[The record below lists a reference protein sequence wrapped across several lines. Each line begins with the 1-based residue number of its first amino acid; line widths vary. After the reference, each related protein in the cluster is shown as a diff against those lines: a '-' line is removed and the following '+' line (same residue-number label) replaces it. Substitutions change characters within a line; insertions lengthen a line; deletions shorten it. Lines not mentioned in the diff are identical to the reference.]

1 MREMSLKNSAL
12 RRFKIKA
19 CSFGLDNLDSTW
31 NIRAQRMTKEFV
43 FQRFAIGK
51 HTTTMST
58 SVTVEDSLLLHL
70 LIDATSLLLRLLT
83 YLWELLHK
91 VQLVPVRQKLPR
103 ISVELLV
110 SKSLYS
116 TAQIK

>member
-1 MREMSLKNSAL
+1 MKR
-12 RRFKIKA
+12 
-19 CSFGLDNLDSTW
+19 
-31 NIRAQRMTKEFV
+31 EFV

-70 LIDATSLLLRLLT
+70 LIGATSLLLRLLT
-83 YLWELLHK
+83 YLWEPLHK

-110 SKSLYS
+110 FKSLYS